1 MSLLTDLTHRLRA
14 IFSRARFERESNE
27 ELQFHVEMAAARL
40 EERGVPAGE
49 ARRRALAGLGGVAT
63 THEAV
68 RDERGT
74 RLFED
79 LKQDTRH
86 AFRQLL
92 RSPAFTLVAV
102 LTLAL
107 GMGATT
113 AIFSVVDGVLLR
125 PVLED
130 AIACRGLGNR
140 PGSSTTR
147 EPASGPITW
156 TTPGMPDQRRRQ
168 WGGT

>member
-1 MSLLTDLTHRLRA
+1 MSLLTDLAHRLRA
-14 IFSRARFERESNE
+14 IFSRTRVERESAE

-40 EERGVPAGE
+40 EQSGVPPVE
-49 ARRRALAGLGGVAT
+49 ARRRALASLGGVAAT
-63 THEAV
+63 QEAV

-79 LKQDTRH
+79 LKQDARH

-92 RSPAFTLVAV
+92 RSPAFTLVAI

-113 AIFSVVDGVLLR
+113 AIFSVVDGVCFAR
-125 PVLED
+125 RCWRMP
-130 AIACRGLGNR
+130 IA
-140 PGSSTTR
+140 
-147 EPASGPITW
+147 
-156 TTPGMPDQRRRQ
+156 
-168 WGGT
+168 